1 MTTATATIPVPL
13 AARPRLT
20 GWLDVVPVLTA
31 RRLALTVRSPRSLL
45 VPLMAPLLFALVV
58 APGLANSTAPP
69 AQRTIAMTYF
79 ALATAGL
86 LIPLNAMFSGL
97 GVVLD
102 RQHGAMPELLV
113 APIRRVSI
121 VVGNLLAALA
131 ITAFQV
137 TVLLVVAAI
146 RGADFEL
153 GSQLGWFVLA
163 ALLLTVTMYSVAE
176 VLAAFLRSP
185 EEYTGAL
192 PAVAIVPFFF
202 AGSLFPISSLPGWL
216 AVIGRALPLTHA
228 LALFRYGLTDPGTR
242 ALHDIWG
249 MSSAPT
255 MAALSVLVLVAYS
268 VLFVTV
274 AVRVFSRAGT
284 T

>member
-1 MTTATATIPVPL
+1 MSTAIATLHVPL
-13 AARPRLT
+13 TTRRPRTGWFGVVATLT
-20 GWLDVVPVLTA
+20 G
-31 RRLALTVRSPRSLL
+31 RRLALTLRSPRSLL

-102 RQHGAMPELLV
+102 RRHGAMPELLV
-113 APIRRVSI
+113 APIRRSSI
-121 VVGNLLAALA
+121 VVGNLLAALS

-137 TVLLVVAAI
+137 AVLLIVAAL
-146 RGADFEL
+146 RGASFEV
-153 GSQLGWFVLA
+153 GSRLIWFVLA
-163 ALLLTVTMYSVAE
+163 AFLLTVTMYSVAE
-176 VLAAFLRSP
+176 ILAAFLRSP
-185 EEYTGAL
+185 EDYTGAL

-216 AVIGRALPLTHA
+216 AVIGKALPLTHA
-228 LALFRYGLTDPGTR
+228 LALFRYGLTEPGTR

-249 MSSAPT
+249 LNSVPLMATLSA
-255 MAALSVLVLVAYS
+255 AVLIAYS
-268 VLFVTV
+268 VLFVTA
-274 AVRVFSRAGT
+274 AVRVFSRVGT

>member
-1 MTTATATIPVPL
+1 MTTATATIPVPI
-13 AARPRLT
+13 AARPRRT
-20 GWLDVVPVLTA
+20 GWLGVVPILA
-31 RRLALTVRSPRSLL
+31 GRRLALTVRSPRSLL

-69 AQRTIAMTYF
+69 GQRTIAMTYF

-113 APIRRVSI
+113 APIRRSSI
-121 VVGNLLAALA
+121 VMGNLLAALA

-137 TVLLVVAAI
+137 TVLLGVAAV
-146 RGADFEL
+146 RGAAFEL
-153 GSQLGWFVLA
+153 GSRLGWFVLA
-163 ALLLTVTMYSVAE
+163 AFLLTVTMYSVAE
-176 VLAAFLRSP
+176 ILAAFLHSP

-216 AVIGRALPLTHA
+216 AVIGKALPLTHA
-228 LALFRYGLTDPGTR
+228 LALFRYGLTEPGTK

-249 MSSAPT
+249 SSSAPV
-255 MAALSVLVLVAYS
+255 MAALSAGVLVGYS
-268 VLFVTV
+268 ILFLTV

>member
-13 AARPRLT
+13 AARPRRT
-20 GWLDVVPVLTA
+20 SWLDVVPILTA

-45 VPLMAPLLFALVV
+45 VPLMAPMLFALVV

-113 APIRRVSI
+113 APIRRASI

-216 AVIGRALPLTHA
+216 TVIGKALPLTHA

-255 MAALSVLVLVAYS
+255 MAALSALVLVAYS